1 MRHYSDECPPI
12 WGRFISHEVVTE
24 LQCENMTD
32 ISAILL
38 DLDGTVYRGTEAIPG
53 VNDFLSLLKKHD
65 IPFLFVTNRGNRSP
79 HAVAEQLMSM
89 GIGCTADN
97 ILTSSQVVARNL
109 NKGTRAYCLGEQ
121 GLTDTLESAGIY
133 ISDHNVD
140 AVIVS
145 YDRGISYD
153 KLTKALRLINAG
165 ARFIA
170 TNTDRVITVE
180 DGLVPEAGP
189 LVAAVQAATQQV
201 PEIFGKPER
210 PIIDAALKQL
220 GKTADECVIVGDNL
234 HTDILAGHK
243 SGMRSILMLT
253 GVATRKEAEESKV
266 RPTWIAEN
274 YQELTDIL
282 LSQNNLIV

>member
-1 MRHYSDECPPI
+1 MA
-12 WGRFISHEVVTE
+12 
-24 LQCENMTD
+24 N

-38 DLDGTVYRGTEAIPG
+38 DLDGTVYRGTDAIPG
-53 VNDFLSLLKKHD
+53 VSDFLSLLKEHD
-65 IPFLFVTNRGNRSP
+65 IAFLFLTNRGNRSP
-79 HAVAEQLMSM
+79 HTVAEQLMSM
-89 GIGCTADN
+89 GIDCTADD

-109 NKGTRAYCLGEQ
+109 DKGTRAYCLGEQ
-121 GLTDTLESAGIY
+121 GLTGILESAGMD
-133 ISDHNVD
+133 ISDHDVD

-145 YDRGISYD
+145 YDRGINYD

-170 TNTDRVITVE
+170 TNTDRVIMVE

-189 LVAAVQAATQQV
+189 LVAAVQAATQQA

-210 PIIDAALKQL
+210 PIIEAALKQL
-220 GKTADECVIVGDNL
+220 GKSADECVIVGDNL
-234 HTDILAGHK
+234 FTDILAGHK

-253 GVATRKEAEESKV
+253 GVATRKEGEESIV

-282 LSQNNLIV
+282 LSQNNLNV

>member
-1 MRHYSDECPPI
+1 
-12 WGRFISHEVVTE
+12 
-24 LQCENMTD
+24 
-32 ISAILL
+32 
-38 DLDGTVYRGTEAIPG
+38 
-53 VNDFLSLLKKHD
+53 
-65 IPFLFVTNRGNRSP
+65 
-79 HAVAEQLMSM
+79 M
-89 GIGCTADN
+89 GIDCTADN

-109 NKGTRAYCLGEQ
+109 DKGTRVYCLGEQ
-121 GLTDTLESAGIY
+121 GLTDILESAGMD

-145 YDRGISYD
+145 YDRGINYD

-189 LVAAVQAATQQV
+189 WVAAVQAATQQA

-234 HTDILAGHK
+234 LTDILAGHK

-253 GVATRKEAEESKV
+253 GVAWLKITETA
-266 RPTWIAEN
+266 
-274 YQELTDIL
+274 
-282 LSQNNLIV
+282 